1 MENNLKLSKNNH
13 YFQEVTRLIKWRRQ
27 INLSSISAVHNSRK
41 IRSYIASMVNGS
53 YLNILLKKI
62 RKFLSIRKELSV
74 IVISLKVQKLVK
86 LILQQPI

>member
-1 MENNLKLSKNNH
+1 
-13 YFQEVTRLIKWRRQ
+13 
-27 INLSSISAVHNSRK
+27 
-41 IRSYIASMVNGS
+41 MVNGS